1 MEFPVVAE
9 LVRAVEMKDVST
21 AAHTWRVAL
30 YAMAMAEAL
39 GVPIDER
46 MRIVRAAV
54 LHDIGKVDVP
64 DAILQ
69 KPGRLTDAEYE
80 TIKQHTTLGY
90 DRLKRMGEGD
100 ELALALVRSH
110 HERLDGSGY
119 PDGLQGDEIPRVAST
134 FAVIDTFD
142 AMTSI
147 RPYRRRVGRDAAKI
161 ALDELETRSGEWY
174 DPAAVQ
180 TFRTLHDRGAL
191 DWIMRYYNDAESV
204 ASIDTFPWPEAVRQA
219 QLDYAE
225 NVARDLRG
233 RDETTRQ

>member
-30 YAMAMAEAL
+30 YAMAMAEAYN
-39 GVPIDER
+39 VPLADR
-46 MRIVRAAV
+46 SRIVRAAV

-64 DAILQ
+64 DHILQ
-69 KPGRLTDAEYE
+69 KPGRLTDDEYE
-80 TIKQHTTLGY
+80 QIKRHTTLGF
-90 DRLKRMGEGD
+90 DRLKRMGEQD

-119 PDGLQGDEIPRVAST
+119 PDGLAGDAIPQVAST

-147 RPYRRRVGRDAAKI
+147 RPYRRRVGRDAAQMAI
-161 ALDELETRSGEWY
+161 DELKAKAGVWY
-174 DPAAVQ
+174 DPKAVS
-180 TFRTLHDRGAL
+180 TFSSLYDRGAL

-204 ASIDTFPWPEAVRQA
+204 ATIETFPWPEAVRQA

-225 NVARDLRG
+225 RVARGDSAPS
-233 RDETTRQ
+233 

>member
-30 YAMAMAEAL
+30 YAMAMAEAYQIPL
-39 GVPIDER
+39 DER
-46 MRIVRAAV
+46 PRIVRAAV

-64 DAILQ
+64 DQILQ

-80 TIKQHTTLGY
+80 QIKQHTTHGY
-90 DRLKRMGEGD
+90 ERLKRMGERD

-119 PDGLQGDEIPRVAST
+119 PDGLIGDDIPQVAST

-147 RPYRRRVGRDAAKI
+147 RPYRRRVGRDAARGAI
-161 ALDELETRSGEWY
+161 EELQAKAGLWY
-174 DPAAVQ
+174 DRRAVE
-180 TFRTLHDRGAL
+180 TFSSLYERGAL

-204 ASIDTFPWPEAVRQA
+204 ATIETFPWPEAVRQA

-225 NVARDLRG
+225 RVARG
-233 RDETTRQ
+233 ESASS